1 MGNRREL
8 ELAHAAD
15 DVTIGPVAATTV
27 THSAGND
34 GVHSLYTTATLNLTG
49 GALSIASYGQL
60 YGNFAQSDGTLT
72 TGGAGVTSYGAFKQT
87 AGGITINTGTLSLN
101 GSVNSLAGSV
111 GGGGWLQLGAGPRR
125 WRQPTR

>member
-49 GALSIASYGQL
+49 GVLSIASYGQL
-60 YGNFAQSDGTLT
+60 YGNFAQSGGTLT
-72 TGGAGVTSYGAFKQT
+72 TGGSGVISYGAFKQT
-87 AGGITINTGTLSLN
+87 ASGITINTEALSLN

-111 GGGGWLQLGAGPRR
+111 GGGWLQLGAGPRR
-125 WRQPTR
+125 WRQPPR